1 MKEPEERTA
10 RHGLLL
16 TITGN
21 GKGKTTSALGNVVRA
36 LGWGWQV
43 GVLQFV
49 KDERETGERRFFRE
63 LRHPGLSFLQ
73 VGRGMSWQPG
83 DHAAAARHG
92 WELALDALYS
102 GRFDLVVLD
111 ELNIALHYH
120 WLETAAVVAALRER
134 PAWLHVIVTGR
145 HAPPELLE
153 ISDLVSEIREIRH
166 PFQQGIAAQA
176 GIDY

>member
-1 MKEPEERTA
+1 MKAPIERA
-10 RHGLLL
+10 RRHGLLL

-49 KDERETGERRFFRE
+49 KDERETGERRFFQE
-63 LRHPGLSFLQ
+63 LQHPALRFLQ
-73 VGRGMSWQPG
+73 VGCGMSWQPG

-92 WELALDALYS
+92 WELTLDALHS
-102 GRFDLVVLD
+102 DRFDMVVLD

-120 WLETAAVVAALRER
+120 WLETAPVITALRER
-134 PAWLHVIVTGR
+134 PTWLHVIVTGR
-145 HAPPELLE
+145 YAPQELLE
-153 ISDLVSEIREIRH
+153 LSDLVSEICEIRH